1 MKTRP
6 ENSRQP
12 NRKSQSFFLRGV
24 RIVPKSARPTVG
36 IHMAY
41 NTPLDCIASDAVV
54 AAVVLIV
61 SADVPEPPATELGLN
76 EHMGGRVAVGVILLQ
91 VRVTAPVKPF
101 VGAIVIVEVAVPPGE
116 MEAGDRAVAATV
128 KSAA

>member
-1 MKTRP
+1 MV
-6 ENSRQP
+6 
-12 NRKSQSFFLRGV
+12 L
-24 RIVPKSARPTVG
+24 TV
-36 IHMAY
+36 
-41 NTPLDCIASDAVV
+41 SVE
-54 AAVVLIV
+54 
-61 SADVPEPPATELGLN
+61 VPEPFATELGLN
-76 EHMGGRVAVGVILLQ
+76 EHAGARVAAGVILLQ